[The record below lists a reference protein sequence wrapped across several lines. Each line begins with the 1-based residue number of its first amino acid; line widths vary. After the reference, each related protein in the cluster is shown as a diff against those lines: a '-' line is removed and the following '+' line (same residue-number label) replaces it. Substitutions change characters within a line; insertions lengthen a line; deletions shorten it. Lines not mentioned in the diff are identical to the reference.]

1 MIKRF
6 SCLLL
11 TFVILLSLVA
21 VGSISAFATE
31 ETAESEKGLTI
42 SDDCMAILKKEEGF
56 SKKPYWDYT
65 QYTVGYGTKCP
76 EDMRAYYT
84 ANGITEEEAEV
95 LLRNHLVKVEKDL
108 NDFAKKYSLELTQNQ
123 FDAILLFSYNCG
135 TGWCYDSSG
144 TFHQAIAKGATGNDL
159 VRAFALWCSAGGEIK
174 DYLLRRRL
182 SEANMYLNAVYSQT
196 PPQEYCYVLYDAN
209 GGTTSPRSQGYS
221 TQWEAAPYPVPTYTG
236 YTFDGWY
243 TAKTGGE
250 KVTKLDAST
259 KGKTLFAHWKDKDGN
274 EKENNE
280 PTVVVTVTA
289 TDVNMRKGPGTNY
302 TSIGR
307 QAQKGDK
314 LTIVETATGNP
325 SRWGRFTEYGGGWI
339 CLTYTNYET
348 ALKELENTQK
358 PDNTEPT
365 EPETTAPTEPEA
377 TEPETTEPAPTEPK
391 PTEPAPTE
399 PKPTEPEKEDP
410 KPATPKLMGTVKVN
424 EFLRIRKGP
433 STGYAEVGRLKP
445 NDRVEI
451 LEKKTVGATVW
462 GRIDKGWISLDYVK
476 LDSTTSGGNASSGN
490 TSSGSTSSSKTG
502 KIVNCS
508 EWVRIRSGAGTSYS
522 IAGYYY
528 PGDTI
533 TITEQKKVGSV
544 TWAKTSKGWVS
555 MDYVKITSTGSSS
568 GATGGNTSSGNTS
581 SGNTSS
587 GNTSSSKTGKIVNC
601 SEWVR
606 IRSGAGTSYSVAGYY
621 YPGDK
626 VTITEQKTVGATK
639 WGKTDKGWVSMDYV
653 KLDSTSSGTTESSK
667 TTMTIIADY
676 LNIRNNPGT
685 SGTTIVGYLT
695 YGAKV
700 EVLETKTVGGSQWG
714 RIANGWICLDYAK

>member
-6 SCLLL
+6 SGILLAL
-11 TFVILLSLVA
+11 VILVSLIA
-21 VGSISAFATE
+21 VGSISVSAA
-31 ETAESEKGLTI
+31 SELSI
-42 SDDCMAILKKEEGF
+42 SDDCMTILKKEEGF
-56 SKKPYWDYT
+56 SEKPYWDYT

-108 NDFAKKYSLELTQNQ
+108 NTFADKYSLTLTQNQ

-182 SEANMYLNAVYSQT
+182 SEVNMYLNGVYSQT
-196 PPQEYCYVLYDAN
+196 PPEEYCYVLYDAN
-209 GGTTSPRSQGYS
+209 GGISSPRSQGYS
-221 TQWEAAPYPVPTYTG
+221 TQWEATPYPVPTYEG
-236 YTFDGWY
+236 YTFAGWF
-243 TAKTGGE
+243 TAKNGGE
-250 KVTKLDAST
+250 QVTKLDAST
-259 KGKTLFAHWKDKDGN
+259 KNKTLFAQWKDKDGN
-274 EKENNE
+274 DKENTE
-280 PTVVVTVTA
+280 PTVVVTVTGV
-289 TDVNMRKGPGTNY
+289 DVNMRKGPGTNY

-307 QAQKGDK
+307 QAQKGEK
-314 LTIVETATGNP
+314 LTVVETATGTP

-339 CLTYTNYET
+339 CLAYTNYET
-348 ALKELENTQK
+348 ALKEQQNTQQ
-358 PDNTEPT
+358 PDTSEPT
-365 EPETTAPTEPEA
+365 EPQ
-377 TEPETTEPAPTEPK
+377 PTEPK
-391 PTEPAPTE
+391 PTEPQPTEPQPTEPQPTE
-399 PKPTEPEKEDP
+399 PKPTEPQPTEPQPTEPQPTEP
-410 KPATPKLMGTVKVN
+410 KPETPKLMGTVKVN

-476 LDSTTSGGNASSGN
+476 MDSTEGGN
-490 TSSGSTSSSKTG
+490 TSSGNASGGSTATGVTG

-522 IAGYYY
+522 VAGYYY

-533 TITEQKKVGSV
+533 TITEQKKAGSV
-544 TWAKTSKGWVS
+544 TWAKTDKGWVS
-555 MDYVKITSTGSSS
+555 MDYVKIVSADTTTGT
-568 GATGGNTSSGNTS
+568 TGGNTSAGDSQTTTTN
-581 SGNTSS
+581 
-587 GNTSSSKTGKIVNC
+587 TGKIVNC

-626 VTITEQKTVGATK
+626 ITVTEQKTVGATK

-653 KLDSTSSGTTESSK
+653 QLDIASSGTTDEGK
-667 TTMTIIADY
+667 TILTVIADY
-676 LNIRNNPGT
+676 LNVRENPGT
-685 SGTTIVGYLT
+685 SGTKVVGYLT
-695 YGAKV
+695 YGTKV
-700 EVLETKTVGGSQWG
+700 EILETTMVGSTKWG
-714 RIANGWICLDYAK
+714 RIANGWISLDYAK